1 MVMFAAL
8 YTDYFDKRAES
19 SQDIKSTGSEGEFC
33 YAHMRTCGV
42 FLYSPYTEYFAQ
54 NDCSLCHNCIMHF
67 LLIWLCNQSQGMNAG

>member
-19 SQDIKSTGSEGEFC
+19 SQDIKSTGSEGD
-33 YAHMRTCGV
+33 AHMKTWV

-54 NDCSLCHNCIMHF
+54 NDCSLCHNRIMHF
-67 LLIWLCNQSQGMNAG
+67 LIIWLCNQSQGMNAG

>member
-42 FLYSPYTEYFAQ
+42 FFILTLYRVF
-54 NDCSLCHNCIMHF
+54 CSE
-67 LLIWLCNQSQGMNAG
+67 